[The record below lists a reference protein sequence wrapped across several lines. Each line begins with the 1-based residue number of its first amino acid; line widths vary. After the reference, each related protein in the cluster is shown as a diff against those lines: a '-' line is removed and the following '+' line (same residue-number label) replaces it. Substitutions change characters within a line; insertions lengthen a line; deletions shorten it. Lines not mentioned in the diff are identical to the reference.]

1 MMPIR
6 NENLNTD
13 ILSLPKKINSP
24 YWSKKRLKDLNKTPY
39 TEKKFKHWENIF
51 YRGEIKII
59 GKETDLYEC
68 KRCHRVLPPAA
79 FTTCNIRQDGA
90 YYLMKSCRE
99 CESLNRAERKIVRKN
114 APPQPERCECC
125 HKKAG
130 TLWGIINLNADHA
143 HETTVFRGWLC
154 GTCNTGM
161 GKLGDNLEGVLQ
173 AAIYLE
179 NDENKIIETL
189 HKVFSKMFARTN
201 SINDE
206 R

>member
-1 MMPIR
+1 MMRIKT
-6 NENLNTD
+6 ENLNTD

-24 YWSKKRLKDLNKTPY
+24 YWSKK
-39 TEKKFKHWENIF
+39 KKFKHWENVF

-68 KRCHRVLPPAA
+68 KRCHRVLPSTA

-125 HKKAG
+125 HKKEK
-130 TLWGIINLNADHA
+130 LNSDHA
-143 HETTVFRGWLC
+143 HGTTIFRGWIC
-154 GTCNTGM
+154 KTCNTGM

-179 NDENKIIETL
+179 NNENKIIETL
-189 HKVFSKMFARTN
+189 HKVFNKMFTRTG
-201 SINDE
+201 
-206 R
+206 